1 LALVTQTATRV
12 CAQAMQNVWR
22 WCGDLPAGHM
32 TVFCNAAPRCRSVWY
47 RPRRP
52 AESAPGGTIGVVA
65 TTAEDARRMA
75 SAARRREAAQLL
87 RVVAAMSS
95 YAARET
101 SNGLSPAEARLVIIE
116 AAGEL
121 ASASASRRPLARLDP
136 EERRR
141 LARLWSAHGESA
153 VEIARRLGAS
163 ERSVHRWLG
172 HP

>member
-1 LALVTQTATRV
+1 MA
-12 CAQAMQNVWR
+12 
-22 WCGDLPAGHM
+22 
-32 TVFCNAAPRCRSVWY
+32 VFCNAAPRCRSVWY

-52 AESAPGGTIGVVA
+52 TERAPGGTIGVVA

-101 SNGLSPAEARLVIIE
+101 SNGLAPE
-116 AAGEL
+116 AAREVVVEAAAEL
-121 ASASASRRPLARLDP
+121 ASAAAALRHLARLDP

-141 LARLWSAHGESA
+141 LARLWTGQGESA
-153 VEIARRLGAS
+153 VEVARRLGAS

>member
-1 LALVTQTATRV
+1 
-12 CAQAMQNVWR
+12 
-22 WCGDLPAGHM
+22 M

-52 AESAPGGTIGVVA
+52 AERAPGGTIGVVA

-101 SNGLSPAEARLVIIE
+101 SNGLSPAE
-116 AAGEL
+116 
-121 ASASASRRPLARLDP
+121 
-136 EERRR
+136 RRR
-141 LARLWSAHGESA
+141 LARLWTGQGMPV
-153 VEIARRLGAS
+153 VEVARRLGCA
-163 ERSVHRWLG
+163 ERTVHRWLG
-172 HP
+172 SP